1 MHKAGRDWLIVSV
14 TTLCLMGSLCLAQC
28 CTAAKELKWLF
39 AGHTDASAMHGIPGS
54 FKLLSVVYI
63 LVLFSW
69 DGQSC
74 VSLPRQHIG
83 TFLSLPY
90 MVLQR

>member
-39 AGHTDASAMHGIPGS
+39 AGHTDASAMHGIPGN
-54 FKLLSVVYI
+54 FKLLRVVYI
-63 LVLFSW
+63 LVLFCW

-83 TFLSLPY
+83 TFLSLLY